1 MKTRI
6 TELYG
11 IKYPIICGGMLWLGE
26 PKLCAAISE
35 AGGLGVIT
43 AANYNDAEDLRAA
56 IKQVRALTNKP
67 MGVNITL
74 LPSFRITEQM
84 YDDYFRVCCE
94 EKITHIEIAGNFA
107 TKYINQVHD
116 AGIKIAHKVGALRH
130 AKKIEQLG
138 YDAVIAAGIE
148 EGGHP
153 LNDDV
158 TTMLLTPRIAE
169 SLSIPV
175 ITAGGITDGRGLA
188 AALCLGGE
196 GILMATRFVAS
207 DECMAHEA
215 VKEEIVKRQECDT
228 TLICK
233 TTGLQARALK
243 NGLTQEILSIENGG
257 GTLEDLRPLITG
269 QRLKDGVASGT
280 IDSFALMV
288 GQSVGLI
295 EDIKPCKEI
304 MDTMISDAE
313 AILKKKVAYFSVE
326 GETV

>member
-6 TELYG
+6 TEIYG

-26 PKLCAAISE
+26 PKLCAAVSE

-43 AANYNDAEDLRAA
+43 AANYNHAEDLRAA
-56 IKQVRALTNKP
+56 IKQIRTLTNKP

-84 YDDYFRVCCE
+84 YDDYFRICCE

-107 TKYINQVHD
+107 TKYIDQVHD

-169 SLSIPV
+169 NLSIPV
-175 ITAGGITDGRGLA
+175 IAAGGITDGRGLA
-188 AALCLGGE
+188 AALCLGAE
-196 GILMATRFVAS
+196 GVLMATRFVAS
-207 DECMAHEA
+207 DECIAHEA
-215 VKEEIVKRQECDT
+215 VKEEIIKRQECDT

-243 NGLTQEILSIENGG
+243 NTLTQEILTIENGG
-257 GTLEDLRPLITG
+257 GSLEDLKPLITG
-269 QRLKDGVASGT
+269 QRLKEGVAEGT
-280 IDSFALMV
+280 VDSFALMV

-295 EDIKPCKEI
+295 HNIQPCKTI
-304 MDTMISDAE
+304 MDSMISEAE
-313 AILKKKVAYFSVE
+313 TILTAKLQYFSSG
-326 GETV
+326 GENV